1 MPIKENN
8 ILAVLWDL
16 DGTLVNTAD
25 LHFQAMHTL
34 LDNYGRSLKRI
45 DFDASFGMSDYAIMR
60 QAAPNME
67 EGAFQE
73 MVAEKNNLYRTL
85 LQQAD
90 LAPLP
95 GVAFWLQYF
104 QQHGLR
110 QVIASTTFEENIRTI
125 LAKLEIEA
133 YFEGVISTIRLNL
146 PSKPHPQV
154 FLKAAQFLN
163 LQPKHCM
170 VIEDAPAGVEAAR
183 RAGMICLAVGTSN
196 PLHKLAAASLVI
208 PSLDVLQAEQIEQL
222 FNQALHDTP

>member
-8 ILAVLWDL
+8 LLAVLWDL

-34 LDNYGRSLKRI
+34 LNKYGLSFRRA

-60 QAAPNME
+60 EAAPNME
-67 EGAFQE
+67 EGSFQKI
-73 MVAEKNNLYRTL
+73 VAEKNALYRTL

-95 GVAFWLQYF
+95 GATFWLQYF
-104 QQHGLR
+104 QEHGLR

-133 YFEGVISTIRLNL
+133 FFEGVISTISLNL
-146 PSKPHPQV
+146 PSKPHPHV
-154 FLKAAQFLN
+154 FLEAAQFLD
-163 LQPKHCM
+163 LEPKQCM
-170 VIEDAPAGVEAAR
+170 VIEDAPAGIEAAR
-183 RAGMICLAVGTSN
+183 QAGMICLAVGTSN

-208 PSLDVLQAEQIEQL
+208 PALDILQVEQIEQL
-222 FNQALHDTP
+222 FSLAKPDTP